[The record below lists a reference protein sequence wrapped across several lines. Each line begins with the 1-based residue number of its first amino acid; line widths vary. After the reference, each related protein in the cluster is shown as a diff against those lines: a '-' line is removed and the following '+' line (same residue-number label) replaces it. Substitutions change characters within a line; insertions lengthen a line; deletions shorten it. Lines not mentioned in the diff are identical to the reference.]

1 MFAVGGEG
9 YVLRAGG
16 ATSTTS
22 TTTTTNLGG
31 TTHMSHTIG
40 PAVRPTDERMT
51 DERACDLIRTYR
63 ETGDVRYRNEVIEG
77 HHWLA
82 VVCARGLRRRSESLD
97 DLVQVASIGL
107 LKATER
113 FDPSFGVLF
122 RTFASATVDGE
133 LRRHYRGTWRLRV
146 SRGLQ
151 ELHLQV
157 SAAIDHLTQQ
167 NQASPTLQQV
177 AEYLQRPYDDVLD
190 AFVVGASHRPVPLES
205 PSDESGTRE
214 RSALGCVDEDLAGV
228 VDRTYVEGLMA
239 RLPERERRI
248 VECRFVLQLTQS
260 EIAQELQLSQAHVS
274 RLLRSAIDRM
284 RALAGHGATTS

>member
-1 MFAVGGEG
+1 M
-9 YVLRAGG
+9 R
-16 ATSTTS
+16 
-22 TTTTTNLGG
+22 
-31 TTHMSHTIG
+31 HTIE
-40 PAVRPTDERMT
+40 PTARTSDERMT
-51 DERACDLIRTYR
+51 DEMACELIRTYR
-63 ETGDVRYRNEVIEG
+63 ETADVRYRNEVVNG

-82 VVCARGLRRRSESLD
+82 VVCARGMMRRSESLD

-122 RTFASATVDGE
+122 RTFASATIDGE

-167 NQASPTLQQV
+167 NQASPTLQEV
-177 AEYLQRPYDDVLD
+177 AAYLRRPYDDVLD
-190 AFVVGASHRPVPLES
+190 AFVVGASHRPAPLES
-205 PSDESGTRE
+205 HSDDAVARE
-214 RSALGCVDEDLAGV
+214 RAELGGDDEELSRV

-260 EIAQELQLSQAHVS
+260 EIAQELELSQAHVS

-284 RALAGHGATTS
+284 RALATHGSPTA